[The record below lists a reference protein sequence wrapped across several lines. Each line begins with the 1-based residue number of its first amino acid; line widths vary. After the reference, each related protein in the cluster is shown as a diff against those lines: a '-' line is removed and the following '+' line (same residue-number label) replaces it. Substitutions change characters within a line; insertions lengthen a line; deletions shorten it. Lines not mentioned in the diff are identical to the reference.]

1 MISHRFHL
9 IAFALLLGGCGN
21 QDKAPAPVRAIVKAT
36 PQVPVAAIPPEAAV
50 QSGSPTVSGEAAAE
64 AVKPST
70 SSLEIA
76 GQTTS
81 GDRPAPVSETT
92 AAKLMSAMG
101 FAPQHESSPELR
113 MADPKELEFSD
124 TAPLTF
130 FGFNLKDTSISATRE
145 PGGAVAN
152 LAVQSGNNEHLVI
165 SAEEWHKLGTGV
177 FSIKV
182 TDKQG
187 RVSELPFR
195 INIE

>member
-1 MISHRFHL
+1 
-9 IAFALLLGGCGN
+9 
-21 QDKAPAPVRAIVKAT
+21 
-36 PQVPVAAIPPEAAV
+36 
-50 QSGSPTVSGEAAAE
+50 
-64 AVKPST
+64 
-70 SSLEIA
+70 
-76 GQTTS
+76 
-81 GDRPAPVSETT
+81 
-92 AAKLMSAMG
+92 MSAMG